1 MKLNKKQFLG
11 PPAEITDF
19 KKAKVVVVPFPYEGG
34 ISYGAGT
41 GKAPEA
47 VIDASYFVEFYDEVL
62 DCEPMQVGIST
73 IEAPVMPDTPEK
85 MIETL
90 QKTTGDLLKQDKFVV
105 VIGGDHSISSGFFQA
120 LVEKYGS
127 LSVIQLD
134 AHADLRDSYEGSPLS
149 HACVMSRI
157 REHTSDTLQIGIRS
171 ISKEEMERV
180 RSEEIA
186 LYTMHDMR
194 FGDFDLDEV
203 LSELPDPVFITLD
216 VDVFDWSVIRSTGT
230 PEPGG
235 FLWDEALDILQQIF
249 ENKEVVGFD
258 VVELSH
264 NESDPNSP
272 FAIAKL
278 IYKMIGFKY
287 HAILNDETAESD
299 D

>member
-11 PPAEITDF
+11 PPTEISDF

-47 VIDASYFVEFYDEVL
+47 VLDASYFVEFYDEVL

-73 IEAPVMPDTPEK
+73 IEAPLIPDTPEK

-90 QKTTGDLLKQDKFVV
+90 RQTTGELLKQDKFVV
-105 VIGGDHSISSGFFQA
+105 VIGGDHSISSGFLKA

-149 HACVMSRI
+149 HASVMSRI
-157 REHTSDTLQIGIRS
+157 RELTTDTLQIGIRS
-171 ISKEEMERV
+171 ISKEEMARV
-180 RSEEIA
+180 RAEGLA
-186 LYTMHDMR
+186 LYTMHNIR
-194 FGDFDLDEV
+194 FGDFDLDEI

-235 FLWDEALDILQQIF
+235 LLWDEALDILQQIF

-258 VVELSH
+258 VVELSQH
-264 NESDPNSP
+264 ENDPNSP

-287 HAILNDETAESD
+287 HTRLSD
-299 D
+299 GTELDN